1 MKKVHFS
8 ATPTEQLREIKKGV
22 SELLPEAEFL
32 KKLEDSYRDGRPL
45 IVKFGADPSR
55 PDLHLGHA
63 VVINKLKLLQDFG
76 HEVNFLIGDFTAQIG
91 DPTGR
96 KKTRVQLSEEEVKEN
111 AKTYQEQIFKILDP
125 DKTKIVFNSTWLNPV
140 RLSAF
145 LQTLMTTTLVQL
157 LSREDFTERFK
168 TEEPIFLHEFMY
180 PILQGYDSVAMKAD
194 IELGGTD
201 QKFNLLMGRHL
212 QKSYNQ
218 EQQVLL
224 ITPILEGLDGV
235 NKMSKSL
242 DNYIGLT
249 ESSKDMFGK
258 IMSISD
264 SLMGRYYE
272 VVSSLSVDAVI
283 GLREDIQSGKLHPME
298 AKKRLAEEIV
308 DKYHGPG
315 KGAQER
321 KNFEDLFSKKTVTAD
336 IPLVSVTLENDG
348 KINLVSLIVEQG
360 FVKSRSEAKRLLSQ
374 NAIKLDGTVVK
385 EDQLT
390 LEKGKEYVLRCGKI
404 HHLRIQGQ

>member
-1 MKKVHFS
+1 MKRIQFS
-8 ATPTEQLREIKKGV
+8 ATPAEQLREIKKGV

-32 KKLEDSYRDGRPL
+32 KKLEDSYREGRPL
-45 IVKFGADPSR
+45 VVKFGADPSR

-96 KKTRVQLSEEEVKEN
+96 KKARMQLSEAEVKEN
-111 AKTYQEQIFKILDP
+111 AKSYQDQIFKILDP
-125 DKTKIVFNSTWLNPV
+125 AKTKIVFNSTWLNPV
-140 RLSAF
+140 RLQAF

-168 TEEPIFLHEFMY
+168 SEEPIFLHEFMY

-212 QKSYNQ
+212 QKAYQQ

-249 ESSKDMFGK
+249 EPAKDIFGK
-258 IMSISD
+258 VMSISD
-264 SLMGRYYE
+264 PLMLRYYE
-272 VVSSLSVDAVI
+272 LVSFMSVDALAK
-283 GLREDIQSGKLHPME
+283 LRVDLQSGAAHPME
-298 AKKRLAEEIV
+298 AKKKLAEEIV
-308 DKYHGPG
+308 DRYHGA
-315 KGAQER
+315 GAGAEER
-321 KNFEDLFSKKTVTAD
+321 RRFEELFSKKSGNAEMATVV
-336 IPLVSVTLENDG
+336 PTLDADG
-348 KINLVSLIVEQG
+348 KLNLVSLLVERG
-360 FVKSRSEAKRLLSQ
+360 FVKSRSDARRLLAQ
-374 NAIKLDGTVVK
+374 NAVKLDGIAVK
-385 EDQLT
+385 DEVIA
-390 LEKGKEYVLRCGKI
+390 LERGREYILKSGKI
-404 HHLRIQGQ
+404 HHIKLCV